1 VTDFVEAMAFAMWKE
16 DAVRAAPNVARYRT
30 PDVFAMQAEPVRD
43 RWRGLARAALHA
55 IADAVP
61 QDVSVMAAALR
72 YEKFTEAADMLEAL
86 TVKAAHPKP
95 SVAPLRLSAGGPD
108 QRPILGQRGVG
119 LRAEPQVLELH
130 TVDREEPIRVAVPDG
145 EGFCRKCG
153 APMAEGIAM
162 GQTYVGGM
170 PDFPGDDH
178 SSTFSAGGPGEVIR
192 ALKCTACGWSV
203 T

>member
-1 VTDFVEAMAFAMWKE
+1 M
-16 DAVRAAPNVARYRT
+16 T
-30 PDVFAMQAEPVRD
+30 PTLIPCPFCGDAMQLWD
-43 RWRGLARAALHA
+43 QNTHARHIGDNGKCPLRHHA
-55 IADAVP
+55 VMVDVWNTRAVP
-61 QDVSVMAAALR
+61 
-72 YEKFTEAADMLEAL
+72 
-86 TVKAAHPKP
+86 P
-95 SVAPLRLSAGGPD
+95 SVAPIRLSADGPD

-119 LRAEPQVLELH
+119 LRAEPKVLELH
-130 TVDREEPIRVAVPDG
+130 TLDREEPIRVAVPDG

-178 SSTFSAGGPGEVIR
+178 PSTFSAGGPGEVIR